1 MTDWE
6 PATFTPF
13 GNGYD
18 PADPVDRSIMATR
31 VAVFPAHGL
40 DPQP

>member
-6 PATFTPF
+6 PAVYMPF
-13 GNGYD
+13 RNGYD
-18 PADPVDRSIMATR
+18 PADRVDRAIMATR
-31 VAVFPAHGL
+31 LAVFPDHGL

>member
-6 PATFTPF
+6 PAVYTPF
-13 GNGYD
+13 HNGYD
-18 PADPVDRSIMATR
+18 PADHVDRSIMATR
-31 VAVFPAHGL
+31 VAVFPDHGL